1 MFTPLRKYD
10 NIINSDC
17 CLLFILTIID
27 DMFAIDLTTNNVI
40 VATHQRDEI
49 QLWSFLWTATFRES
63 DDSLTISIGDE
74 GTTTDE
80 QTAVLHDLRDNIPK
94 IYDHDVQVEVI
105 SQLLRQI
112 TQTARKNGDIEDPRT
127 CVIVPYGYSS
137 GILDAIEVSFQ
148 QSGSGLKLLNII
160 NECVSAIV
168 YFFENPERSF
178 NLRPNPSGEP
188 FCFINATSS
197 PARAFLVDYREANNN
212 RRFVVRDYYVDSES
226 DNDQVFPK
234 ISAPGLKTV
243 VFGKP
248 DSVNPVGKVVDVME
262 SQDKCRVMVAGAMLI
277 GSGRFKS
284 GRIYSIEGSTGF
296 GIQIDSESF
305 YEIIPKDLLMSN
317 PVMPF
322 ARSKAFTIDNIT
334 HDVNINLYCG
344 FSDKIAGSVNLGTIT
359 LMENWF
365 PKKNGE
371 IVVSVEL
378 DSMHS
383 GKFSVHRPE
392 TIVKQFNVPGW
403 LG

>member
-1 MFTPLRKYD
+1 
-10 NIINSDC
+10 
-17 CLLFILTIID
+17 
-27 DMFAIDLTTNNVI
+27 MFAIDLTTNNVI
-40 VATHQRDEI
+40 VANHQRDEI
-49 QLWSFLWTATFRES
+49 QLWSFPWTATFKEN
-63 DDSLTISIGDE
+63 DDSLAISIGDE
-74 GTTTDE
+74 NTDTDE
-80 QTAVLHDLRDNIPK
+80 KTAVFHNLRDNIQK
-94 IYDHDVQVEVI
+94 IYDRDVQVEII

-112 TQTARKNGDIEDPRT
+112 AQTAKKNGIIENPRT

-137 GILDAIEVSFQ
+137 GILDVIEASFQ
-148 QSGSGLKLLNII
+148 QSGTELKLLNII

-168 YFFENPERSF
+168 YFFENPERIL
-178 NLRPNPSGEP
+178 NLKPNPSGEP
-188 FCFINATSS
+188 FCFINATSL
-197 PARAFLVDYREANNN
+197 PVKAFLVNYREANNN
-212 RRFVVRDYYVDSES
+212 RRFIVRDYFVDPELDS
-226 DNDQVFPK
+226 DQVFPN
-234 ISAPGLKTV
+234 ISATDLKTV

-248 DSVNPVGKVVDVME
+248 NSVNPVGKVVDAME

-284 GRIYSIEGSTGF
+284 GRTYSIEGSTGF

-317 PVMPF
+317 PAMPIS
-322 ARSKAFTIDNIT
+322 RSKAFTIDNIT
-334 HDVNINLYCG
+334 HDININLFCG
-344 FSDKIAGSVNLGTIT
+344 FSDKITGSVNLGTIT

-383 GKFSVHRPE
+383 GKFSVYRPE
-392 TIVKQFNVPGW
+392 IIVKQFNVPGW